1 VAPQHCGWFS
11 AERKKPDQALP
22 GDCRAPVNRL
32 NLAVCSLTKILA
44 LPSVGLTNISNL
56 HFPTTMKN
64 LLFGFALALA
74 VISPTGAGE
83 LGSAAAPLNVSKWVK
98 GKPVDLAAVKG
109 KQVVVVEFWAT
120 WCPPCRTSIPH
131 LTEMQKKFKDVIFI
145 GVTDEESD
153 VVEKFVAKMG
163 DKMDYVVAID
173 EEHQTS
179 TGYMKEF
186 GINGIPHAFIV
197 DKEGRVVWHGHPM
210 AGLDQAVEQVIAGK
224 LDVEKAKKHQVARK
238 KLEAFYLAANSGAAA
253 AKLDQLGKE
262 LEALDAELG
271 GIQPGKKFEAAEVL
285 KIVKLESLMRDY
297 QIAFQA
303 GRGGTNL
310 ARIEKLLEENAPQ
323 GFDVAEFKESLALSK
338 LFSNYYYAATGRRGA
353 EQLVDYARELAAV
366 KTSNANALN
375 EWAWV
380 ILTDEG
386 IKTRDLE
393 LATTL
398 AKAGVVASAGKEP
411 AVLDT
416 YARALFDSGQVAEAI
431 EQQQKAIAV
440 AKDIVMKRELEET
453 LKKYQEKSVAKT
465 PPGA

>member
-1 VAPQHCGWFS
+1 
-11 AERKKPDQALP
+11 
-22 GDCRAPVNRL
+22 
-32 NLAVCSLTKILA
+32 
-44 LPSVGLTNISNL
+44 
-56 HFPTTMKN
+56 MKN
-64 LLFGFALALA
+64 LLLGFALALA
-74 VISPTGAGE
+74 VISSTCAGE
-83 LGSAAAPLNVSKWVK
+83 LGSAAAPLNISKWVK

-131 LTEMQKKFKDVIFI
+131 LTEMQKKFKDMIFI

-163 DKMDYVVAID
+163 DKMDYAVAID
-173 EEHQTS
+173 EEHKTS
-179 TGYMKEF
+179 IGYMKEF

-210 AGLDQAVEQVIAGK
+210 AGLDQAVEQVLTGK
-224 LDVEKAKKHQVARK
+224 LDVEKAKKHEGARK
-238 KLEAFYLAANSGAAA
+238 KLEAFYRAANSGAAA
-253 AKLDQLGKE
+253 AQLDQLGKE
-262 LEALDAELG
+262 LEVLDAELG
-271 GIQPGKKFEAAEVL
+271 GIQPGKKFETAEVL
-285 KIVKLESLMRDY
+285 KIVKLESLMHDY

-303 GRGGTNL
+303 GQGGTNL

-323 GFDVAEFKESLALSK
+323 GFDVAEFKESMALSK

-353 EQLVDYARELAAV
+353 EQLADYAKELAAV

-393 LATTL
+393 LATKL
-398 AKAGVVASAGKEP
+398 AKASVTASAGKEP

-416 YARALFDSGQVAEAI
+416 YARALFDSGKVAEAI